1 MFVIALGFDET
12 DDPNARTLIDPPLT
26 DDTTVSELRLRVA
39 ELLKKP
45 SEDFN
50 LMYCGVSVERL

>member
-1 MFVIALGFDET
+1 MYVITLGFDEN
-12 DDPNARTLIDPPLT
+12 DDPVAKTLVDPPLSEEN
-26 DDTTVSELRLRVA
+26 TVLELRTRVS

-50 LMYCGVSVERL
+50 LMYCGVSR